1 VTETC
6 GPKRRFTLKR
16 YLRDYASLL
25 AIAFM
30 IVTFDQWTKM
40 LVRTNLAFGDM
51 WSPWPWLT
59 PYLRIVHWKNTGAAF
74 GMLPGLGDVFTVL
87 AVIVAVAILYYYPR
101 IPRED
106 WYLRLAKALQF
117 GGALGNFIDRLLLGS
132 VTDIVSIGPFP
143 VFNVADACITMG
155 TVILIAGMWYKE
167 RVGAPEDDSPSP
179 ESANA
184 PVAEE
189 LKGE

>member
-1 VTETC
+1 MTETC
-6 GPKRRFTLKR
+6 GPKRRLTLKR

-25 AIAFM
+25 AIAFT

-106 WYLRLAKALQF
+106 WYLRLAMALQF
-117 GGALGNFIDRLLLGS
+117 SGALGNFIDRLLLGS
-132 VTDIVSIGPFP
+132 VTDFVSIGPFP

-167 RVGAPEDDSPSP
+167 RVGAPEDDSPPP